1 LAIGAGSAGTAAA
14 VSASGDVTVSTN
26 AGRGSSASKGSFRSR
41 ARDRAGQD
49 VVRRLE
55 RRGLRVDPRG
65 ESFSTDCAAHS
76 YGHVQQFFEDHP
88 CAALFRALYAIHGAG
103 GARLLVAMAWVDMP
117 DPAGAA
123 ALKSLVDRPGIG
135 NVTELSKEQRR
146 YRSVHFTGQH
156 YTSTQDGATVIN
168 AQAEPL
174 GDTATA
180 VSLAQVV
187 AAEIS

>member
-1 LAIGAGSAGTAAA
+1 
-14 VSASGDVTVSTN
+14 
-26 AGRGSSASKGSFRSR
+26 
-41 ARDRAGQD
+41 
-49 VVRRLE
+49 
-55 RRGLRVDPRG
+55 
-65 ESFSTDCAAHS
+65 
-76 YGHVQQFFEDHP
+76 
-88 CAALFRALYAIHGAG
+88 
-103 GARLLVAMAWVDMP
+103 MAWVDMP